1 MNKLILAKNR
11 KVEFPKRIKLTEP
24 DTLDNYIY
32 NLDFEPGLITE
43 SGTNIDANLIN
54 LLQKNSVIDLKCDKV
69 ENTNI
74 SSNLE
79 IEIDG
84 LNEFSI
90 FQGMKIILVMNKESL
105 FSTPIHLSFIDNETE
120 AGKYP
125 VKFYNNGNL
134 ETLNNMPKGVY
145 QLIFINDY
153 FIVISS
159 GGSNSSTSLSEKKVL
174 LKDLFPFDPSFS
186 NRSFNLSNISF
197 EKSGIV
203 SIDIIDYSSNRDQGI
218 IKNICIPIL
227 LLENGYQTNL
237 KIPNN
242 NYGTCNLKLT
252 LENGLTLQILNSME
266 LHQRLFAI
274 SSIIQIF

>member
-43 SGTNIDANLIN
+43 PGTNIDANLIN
-54 LLQKNSVIDLKCDKV
+54 LLQKNSVIDIKCDKV

-79 IEIDG
+79 IKIEG
-84 LNEFSI
+84 LKEFSI
-90 FQGMKIILVMNKESL
+90 FQGMKIILVMNKEAL
-105 FSTPIHLSFIDNETE
+105 FSTPVYLSFMDNEEE

-134 ETLNNMPKGVY
+134 EILNNIPKGIY
-145 QLIFINDY
+145 QLIFINDS

-159 GGSNSSTSLSEKKVL
+159 GSNSSASLSEKKEVF
-174 LKDLFPFDPSFS
+174 KGLFPFDPSNS
-186 NRSFNLSNISF
+186 NSSFNLSDVSF

-203 SIDIIDYSSNRDQGI
+203 SIDIIDYSFNKEQGI
-218 IKNICIPIL
+218 IKNICVPVL
-227 LLENGYQTNL
+227 LLETGYETIL

-242 NYGTCNLKLT
+242 SYGSCNLKLT
-252 LENGLTLQILNSME
+252 IDTGLTLEILYSME
-266 LHQRLFAI
+266 LFQRQFAI
-274 SSIIQIF
+274 SSIVQIL